1 VGRDVLARQVWLY
14 RIGEAG
20 VDSERVNQRD
30 YIGAVT
36 AVVLNETHAAVL
48 TEGRVQL
55 HLIEEVRSS
64 PTLTLGVSRLE
75 SVATP
80 QAARGWTH
88 PPCRHFKIQPCFCP
102 GSAFEVAAIQTQLNE
117 HGFVLSPPL

>member
-75 SVATP
+75 
-80 QAARGWTH
+80 
-88 PPCRHFKIQPCFCP
+88 
-102 GSAFEVAAIQTQLNE
+102 GSRA
-117 HGFVLSPPL
+117 SPPHRPREEGFTYHAGTSRSNLASALGLLSRWRLAKP